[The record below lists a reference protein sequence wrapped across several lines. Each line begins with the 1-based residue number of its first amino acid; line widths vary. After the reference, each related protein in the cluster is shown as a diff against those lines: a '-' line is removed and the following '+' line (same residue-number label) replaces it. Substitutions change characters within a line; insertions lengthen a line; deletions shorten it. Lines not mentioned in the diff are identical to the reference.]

1 MHIKA
6 FYWEII
12 YNLPKNGVS
21 YGNNRIFA
29 DQLKHSTMNI
39 EEYIVFRVNALLHA
53 HDAKIVM
60 RLEGG
65 MSNYTYVVECQGKKY
80 TYRVPGKFAE
90 RFVDREEEWEN
101 IQEVN
106 RLGLNNITEYVEIRS
121 GEKLAEYVE
130 GTIMSTTDV
139 VSYNEMSVK
148 ALKKIH
154 SSDMKFRDYNAFGRL
169 DDDQRYCLE
178 TGYVFPQEYLDLRK
192 KLDAIRATQTNVP
205 KVPCHCDYQPT
216 NLVISGD
223 KLYVLDWE
231 FAGMNDPFYD
241 IACYGNVG
249 FDKALSLLEAYVGH
263 KPTKE
268 ELQRLYFHRA
278 FQCLQWFNVAIFKD
292 RVGLSKDLNMDFNAV
307 AFMFLGMTKDLLENY
322 ENL

>member
-1 MHIKA
+1 
-6 FYWEII
+6 
-12 YNLPKNGVS
+12 
-21 YGNNRIFA
+21 
-29 DQLKHSTMNI
+29 MNI

-53 HDAKIVM
+53 HDARIVM

-90 RFVDREEEWEN
+90 YFVDRDEEWAN
-101 IQEVN
+101 IQEVEP
-106 RLGLNNITEYVEIRS
+106 LGLNNVTTYVEIRS

-130 GTIMSTTDV
+130 GTIMSQTDV
-139 VSYNEMSVK
+139 VSYNAMSVT
-148 ALKKIH
+148 ALKQIH
-154 SSDMKFRDYNAFGRL
+154 NSGMKFKDYDAFGRIA
-169 DDDQRYCLE
+169 QYERYCTE
-178 TGYVFPQEYLDLRK
+178 TGFTFPQEYLYLRK
-192 KLDAIRATQTNVP
+192 KLDDIRAAQTNVP
-205 KVPCHCDYQPT
+205 CVPCHCDYQPT

-231 FAGMNDPFYD
+231 YAGMNDPFYD
-241 IACYGNVG
+241 IACYGNAG

-263 KPTKE
+263 KPTKD

-292 RVGLSKDLNMDFNAV
+292 RIGLSKDLNMDFNAV
-307 AFMFLGMTKDLLENY
+307 AFMFLGMAKDLLENY
-322 ENL
+322 DNL

>member
-1 MHIKA
+1 
-6 FYWEII
+6 
-12 YNLPKNGVS
+12 
-21 YGNNRIFA
+21 
-29 DQLKHSTMNI
+29 MNV
-39 EEYIVFRVNALLHA
+39 EEYIVARVNALMQA
-53 HDAKIVM
+53 HDTKIVM

-90 RFVDREEEWEN
+90 KFVDRVEEWEN

-106 RLGLNNITEYVEIRS
+106 RLGLNNITEYVEVRS

-139 VSYNEMSVK
+139 VSYNEMSVA

-154 SSDMKFRDYNAFGRL
+154 NSDLKFRDYNAFGRL
-169 DDDQRYCLE
+169 DDDERYCRE
-178 TGYVFPQEYLDLRK
+178 TGYQFPQEYLDLRK
-192 KLDAIRATQTNVP
+192 RLDDIHQQHLNVP

-216 NLVISGD
+216 NLVINGD

-249 FDKALSLLEAYVGH
+249 FDKALALLEVYVGH

-307 AFMFLGMTKDLLENY
+307 AFMFLGMAKDLLLNY

>member
-1 MHIKA
+1 
-6 FYWEII
+6 
-12 YNLPKNGVS
+12 
-21 YGNNRIFA
+21 
-29 DQLKHSTMNI
+29 MNI

-53 HDAKIVM
+53 HDAHIVM

-65 MSNYTYVVECQGKKY
+65 MSNYTYVVESQNKKY

-90 RFVDREEEWEN
+90 KFVDREEEWAN

-106 RLGLNNITEYVEIRS
+106 RLVLNNITEYVEIRS

-139 VSYNEMSVK
+139 VSYNAMSVA

-154 SSDMKFRDYNAFGRL
+154 GSDLKFRDYNAFGRL
-169 DDDQRYCLE
+169 DTYQGYCLE
-178 TGYVFPQEYLDLRK
+178 MGFTFPQEYLDLRN
-192 KLDAIRATQTNVP
+192 KLDSLRPTIDSVP

-241 IACYGNVG
+241 IACYGNMG

-307 AFMFLGMTKDLLENY
+307 AFMFLGMAKELL
-322 ENL
+322 LSL

>member
-1 MHIKA
+1 
-6 FYWEII
+6 
-12 YNLPKNGVS
+12 
-21 YGNNRIFA
+21 
-29 DQLKHSTMNI
+29 MNI

-65 MSNYTYVVECQGKKY
+65 MSNYTYVVECEGKKY

-90 RFVDREEEWEN
+90 KFVDRDDEWAN
-101 IQEVN
+101 IQEVD
-106 RLGLNNITEYVEIRS
+106 RLGLNNVTTYVEIRS

-154 SSDMKFRDYNAFGRL
+154 GSNLKFKDYNAFGRL
-169 DDDQRYCLE
+169 DNYERYCRE
-178 TGYVFPQEYLDLRK
+178 MGFTHPQEYLDLRA
-192 KLDAIRATQTNVP
+192 KLEAIRKSFGQLP
-205 KVPCHCDYQPT
+205 LVPCHCDYQPT

-241 IACYGNVG
+241 IACYGNAG
-249 FDKALSLLEAYVGH
+249 FDKALALLETYVGH
-263 KPTKE
+263 KPTEE
-268 ELQRLYFHRA
+268 ELKRLYFHRA
-278 FQCLQWFNVAIFKD
+278 FQCLQWYNVAIFKD
-292 RVGLSKDLNMDFNAV
+292 KVGLSKDLNMDFNAV
-307 AFMFLGMTKDLLENY
+307 ALMFLGMAKDLLEK
-322 ENL
+322 

>member
-1 MHIKA
+1 MTIED
-6 FYWEII
+6 YII
-12 YNLPKNGVS
+12 
-21 YGNNRIFA
+21 
-29 DQLKHSTMNI
+29 
-39 EEYIVFRVNALLHA
+39 FRVNALLHA

-90 RFVDREEEWEN
+90 RFVDRDDEWAN
-101 IQEVN
+101 IQEVD
-106 RLGLNNITEYVEIRS
+106 RLGLNNVTTYVEIRS

-154 SSDMKFRDYNAFGRL
+154 NSDMKFKDYDAFGRL
-169 DDDQRYCLE
+169 DTYQNYCIE
-178 TGYVFPQEYLDLRK
+178 TGFTHPQEYLDLRN
-192 KLDAIRATQTNVP
+192 KLEVLRKQYVSVTM
-205 KVPCHCDYQPT
+205 VPCHCDYQPT

-241 IACYGNVG
+241 IACYGNAG
-249 FDKALSLLEAYVGH
+249 FDKALALLEAYVGR
-263 KPTKE
+263 KPTEE
-268 ELQRLYFHRA
+268 ELKRLYFHRA
-278 FQCLQWFNVAIFKD
+278 FQCLQWYNVAIFKD

-307 AFMFLGMTKDLLENY
+307 ALMFLGMAKDLLEK
-322 ENL
+322 

>member
-1 MHIKA
+1 
-6 FYWEII
+6 
-12 YNLPKNGVS
+12 
-21 YGNNRIFA
+21 
-29 DQLKHSTMNI
+29 MNI

-53 HDAKIVM
+53 HDAKIVT

-65 MSNYTYVVECQGKKY
+65 MSNYTYVVECEGKKY

-90 RFVDREEEWEN
+90 RFVDRDEEWAN
-101 IQEVN
+101 IQEVE
-106 RLGLNNITEYVEIRS
+106 RLGLNNVTTYVEIRS

-154 SSDMKFRDYNAFGRL
+154 GSDLKFKDYNAFGRL
-169 DDDQRYCLE
+169 DNYQNYCIE
-178 TGYVFPQEYLDLRK
+178 TGFVLPQEYLDLRK
-192 KLDAIRATQTNVP
+192 KLEDIRTTQVNVP
-205 KVPCHCDYQPT
+205 MVPCHCDYQPT

-241 IACYGNVG
+241 IACYGNAG

-263 KPTKE
+263 KPNKE

-307 AFMFLGMTKDLLENY
+307 ALFFLNMAKDLLENY
-322 ENL
+322 DNL